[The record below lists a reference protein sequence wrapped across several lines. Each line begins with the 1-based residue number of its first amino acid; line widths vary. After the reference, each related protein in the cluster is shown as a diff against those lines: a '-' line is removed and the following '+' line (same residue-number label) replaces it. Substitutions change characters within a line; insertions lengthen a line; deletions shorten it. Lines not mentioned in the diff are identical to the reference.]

1 MNIHIHKSSRLGCG
15 ADFAGRRGVW
25 TSLRELLSKIV
36 AAEVTRRKPW
46 SPLRYPPPHVG
57 GYSRRAVLHLL
68 LSAAFGVTVAV
79 AAETERKTIFIVGD
93 SIAAGHGVDP
103 DEAFPGLLQN
113 RINKK
118 KLPYEVVNAGVSGD
132 TTAGGVRRMPW
143 LLKRKMD
150 VLVLELGGNDGLRGI
165 TPKETKANLEK
176 IIDLA
181 REKNPDVQI
190 IIAGMQM
197 PQNMGEEYTREYRE
211 VFPTVAKAKQAKLI
225 PFLLEGVGGKADL
238 NLPDRIHPNP
248 AGHKI
253 VAGTVWA
260 VLEPLL
266 LPQGKTAGK
275 AGE

>member
-1 MNIHIHKSSRLGCG
+1 MLMLG
-15 ADFAGRRGVW
+15 APFAR
-25 TSLRELLSKIV
+25 S
-36 AAEVTRRKPW
+36 AE
-46 SPLRYPPPHVG
+46 
-57 GYSRRAVLHLL
+57 A
-68 LSAAFGVTVAV
+68 
-79 AAETERKTIFIVGD
+79 ERKTIVIVGD

-103 DEAFPGLLQN
+103 EEAFPGLLQQ
-113 RINKK
+113 RINEK

-143 LLKRKMD
+143 LLRRKMD

-176 IIDLA
+176 IADLA
-181 REKNPDVQI
+181 RERNPGVQI

-197 PQNMGEEYTREYRE
+197 PQNMGEEYTREFRE
-211 VFPTVAKAKQAKLI
+211 VFPAVAREKKTKLI

-248 AGHKI
+248 EGHKI
-253 VAGTVWA
+253 IADTVWS

-266 LPQGKTAGK
+266 TERK
-275 AGE
+275 

>member
-1 MNIHIHKSSRLGCG
+1 MKKIIHKLAWIDTEAKITRLM
-15 ADFAGRRGVW
+15 
-25 TSLRELLSKIV
+25 S
-36 AAEVTRRKPW
+36 
-46 SPLRYPPPHVG
+46 
-57 GYSRRAVLHLL
+57 
-68 LSAAFGVTVAV
+68 VTVLAV
-79 AAETERKTIFIVGD
+79 AMFGATAVHGDDSARKTIFVVGD

-103 DEAFPGLLQN
+103 EEAFPGLLQQ
-113 RINKK
+113 RIKEK
-118 KLPYEVVNAGVSGD
+118 ELSYEVVNAGVSGD

-165 TPKETKANLEK
+165 TPKETKTNLEK

-190 IIAGMQM
+190 ILAGMQM

-211 VFPTVAKAKQAKLI
+211 IFPAVAKAKGAKLI

-253 VAGTVWA
+253 VAQTVWA

-266 LPQGKTAGK
+266 SSGK
-275 AGE
+275 

>member
-1 MNIHIHKSSRLGCG
+1 MKKIIHKLAWIDTDAKIIRFMSIALLAGLVMLNISSATA
-15 ADFAGRRGVW
+15 AD
-25 TSLRELLSKIV
+25 
-36 AAEVTRRKPW
+36 
-46 SPLRYPPPHVG
+46 
-57 GYSRRAVLHLL
+57 
-68 LSAAFGVTVAV
+68 SA
-79 AAETERKTIFIVGD
+79 RKTIFIVGD

-103 DEAFPGLLQN
+103 EEAFPGRLQQ
-113 RINKK
+113 RINDK
-118 KLPYEVVNAGVSGD
+118 KLPFEVVNAGVSGD

-165 TPKETKANLEK
+165 TPKETRANLEK

-190 IIAGMQM
+190 ILAGMQM

-211 VFPTVAKAKQAKLI
+211 VFPAVAKEKQVKLI

-253 VAGTVWA
+253 IAQTVWA

-266 LPQGKTAGK
+266 SSQK
-275 AGE
+275 

>member
-1 MNIHIHKSSRLGCG
+1 MKKIIHQLARIGPDARVLRFASVVLFTLLALAG
-15 ADFAGRRGVW
+15 A
-25 TSLRELLSKIV
+25 I
-36 AAEVTRRKPW
+36 
-46 SPLRYPPPHVG
+46 
-57 GYSRRAVLHLL
+57 
-68 LSAAFGVTVAV
+68 SAQADAP
-79 AAETERKTIFIVGD
+79 ARKTIFVVGD

-103 DEAFPGLLQN
+103 EEAFPGLLQQ
-113 RINKK
+113 RLHDQ
-118 KLPYEVVNAGVSGD
+118 KLPYDVVNAGVSGD

-165 TPKETKANLEK
+165 TPRETKANLEK

-190 IIAGMQM
+190 IVAGMQM

-211 VFPTVAKAKQAKLI
+211 VFPAVAREKKAKLI

-248 AGHKI
+248 AGHKL
-253 VAGTVWA
+253 VAETVWT
-260 VLEPLL
+260 VLQPLL
-266 LPQGKTAGK
+266 MPSVKE
-275 AGE
+275 GE